1 MSDLRDA
8 IAEALNCGPNQ
19 PYVDAVLVVVDAWN
33 AEWIQRLARD
43 IEAHHA
49 AQLPANGQWMKVGD
63 VLALVRGGGK
73 A

>member
-43 IEAHHA
+43 IEA
-49 AQLPANGQWMKVGD
+49 LPADEQSDLVTRSR
-63 VLALVRGGGK
+63 VLRVVRGGG
-73 A
+73 AA